1 MSFDGEG
8 HRFGAVDVVLH
19 ILVVVQ
25 CADVLLIQLKGSDG
39 NKVVGTGH
47 NGEEGGTRCVSAEH
61 QLMSFG
67 ASSTQQAGSGT
78 PHLHVL
84 QVQIASIGK
93 INFGLLIHSTI
104 LLFYQS

>member
-1 MSFDGEG
+1 M
-8 HRFGAVDVVLH
+8 
-19 ILVVVQ
+19 
-25 CADVLLIQLKGSDG
+25 
-39 NKVVGTGH
+39 
-47 NGEEGGTRCVSAEH
+47 SAEH
-61 QLMSFG
+61 PLMSFG
-67 ASSTQQAGSGT
+67 ASGTQQAGSGT